1 MNSYRTLTKT
11 FIAAI
16 GMSEAPDKRRK
27 IMIII
32 LSLFAVFGVLLPV
45 CIAVGVLVKLM
56 TETLVPM
63 GYETL
68 GLQLMFHVICLFT
81 VIFGIN
87 VIFNEFY
94 FSNDIEYLLPWPL
107 RAYQIVASK
116 FTAAFYNENMMQFVL
131 VLSCIIGFGIGSKM
145 GILSWLLSIIGIVT
159 LPIIPLAYCGII
171 SILLMGFTKLIR
183 NKDLIQ
189 KISVALMFI
198 MLLALVGSIGF
209 LQNMDIDN
217 YVETLASGDQT
228 FFQVM
233 NMVFPHVSL
242 FVKTFRDGN
251 LLALLGYIA
260 VNAIAVAVM
269 LLLSELLYFR
279 GVIGLTSSD
288 SGKKTKDIDKVLAG
302 CKQRSPFWSYF
313 MKEVRILVRT
323 PVFFTNCIA
332 INFLWPVFAYAAYKI
347 QAKRFTLA
355 ELQHYYAHKDL
366 RIQLFFLL
374 GVVGISVIVAA
385 INSLSSNAIS
395 REGKHFSFMKYIPVP
410 YFTQWH
416 VKAFVGI
423 LFPAIGV
430 LIYFIP
436 ACILIK
442 VPLIHILLFTALSIL
457 SITFVSYMGI
467 YIDSIQP
474 KLIWDDEM
482 SALRENYNTFFSM
495 AISIAFT
502 VVVCLGG
509 FFLFST
515 TKISIGF
522 TALILVL
529 ILEAANIIVF
539 SLTKHSG
546 VRNIEEQEET

>member
-27 IMIII
+27 IMIIV

-145 GILSWLLSIIGIVT
+145 GIMSWILSIIGIVT

-217 YVETLASGDQT
+217 YVETLASGDQA

-233 NMVFPHVSL
+233 NVIFPHISL
-242 FVKTFRDGN
+242 FVKTFNDGN
-251 LLALLGYIA
+251 LFALLGYIA
-260 VNAIAVAVM
+260 INAVVVAVM
-269 LLLSELLYFR
+269 LLLSEFLYFR

-288 SGKKTKDIDKVLAG
+288 SGKKTKDIDKVLAK

-313 MKEVRILVRT
+313 LKEVRILVRT

-355 ELQHYYAHKDL
+355 ELQHYYAHRDL

-436 ACILIK
+436 ACILVK
-442 VPLIHILLFTALSIL
+442 VPLVHILLFTALSIL

-502 VVVCLGG
+502 VIVCLGG
-509 FFLFST
+509 FFLFSN
-515 TKISIGF
+515 TKISIAL

-539 SLTKHSG
+539 SMTKRSG

>member
-1 MNSYRTLTKT
+1 MNSYLTLTKT

-16 GMSEAPDKRRK
+16 GMSEPQDKRRK
-27 IMIII
+27 IMIVI
-32 LSLFAVFGVLLPV
+32 LSLFGIFGVLLPV
-45 CIAVGVLVKLM
+45 AVAVGILVKLM
-56 TETLVPM
+56 TETLMPLNCAS
-63 GYETL
+63 L
-68 GLQLMFHVICLFT
+68 GIQLMFHVICLFT

-107 RAYQIVASK
+107 RAYQIIASK

-131 VLSCIIGFGIGSKM
+131 VLSCIIGYGIGSKM
-145 GILSWLLSIIGIVT
+145 GILNWLLSVIGIIT
-159 LPIIPLAYCGII
+159 LPILPLAYCGILSMLI
-171 SILLMGFTKLIR
+171 MGLTKTIR
-183 NKDLIQ
+183 NKDVIQ
-189 KISVALMFI
+189 KISVALIFI
-198 MLLALVGSIGF
+198 LILALVGSIGF

-228 FFQVM
+228 FFTVM
-233 NMVFPHVSL
+233 NYIFPNVPL
-242 FVKTFRDGN
+242 FVKTFSEGSI
-251 LLALLGYIA
+251 LAFLGYIA
-260 VNAIAVAVM
+260 VNAFVIAVM
-269 LLLSELLYFR
+269 LLLAEVLYFR

-288 SGKKTKDIDKVLAG
+288 NSKNAKDIDQLLTT
-302 CKQRSPFWSYF
+302 CRQHSPAWSYF
-313 MKEVRILVRT
+313 MKDVRILVRT

-332 INFLWPVFAYAAYKI
+332 INFLWPIFVYAMYKI
-347 QAKRFTLA
+347 QNHRITLTQ
-355 ELQHYYAHKDL
+355 LQHYYAHRDL

-374 GVVGISVIVAA
+374 GIIGISVIVAA

-410 YFTQWH
+410 YFTQWNT
-416 VKAFVGI
+416 KAFVGI

-430 LIYFIP
+430 WIYFIP
-436 ACILIK
+436 ACILVK
-442 VPLIHILLFTALSIL
+442 VPLVHILLFAILSIM

-502 VVVCLGG
+502 IIVCVGG
-509 FFLFST
+509 FFLFCNT
-515 TKISIGF
+515 QISIAF
-522 TALILVL
+522 TACILIV
-529 ILEAANIIVF
+529 ILAVANIIVLM
-539 SLTKHSG
+539 LTNRSG

>member
-32 LSLFAVFGVLLPV
+32 LSLFGVFGVLLPV

-56 TETLVPM
+56 TETLLPLGVEP
-63 GYETL
+63 L

-107 RAYQIVASK
+107 RAYQIIASK

-131 VLSCIIGFGIGSKM
+131 VLACIIGFGIGSKM
-145 GILSWLLSIIGIVT
+145 GILSWLLSVIGIIT
-159 LPIIPLAYCGII
+159 LPVIPLAYCGIL
-171 SILLMGFTKLIR
+171 SILIMGFTKFIR
-183 NKDLIQ
+183 SKDMIQ
-189 KISVALMFI
+189 KISVALMFALV
-198 MLLALVGSIGF
+198 LLLVGSIGF
-209 LQNMDIDN
+209 LQNMDIDS

-228 FFQVM
+228 FLRIM
-233 NMVFPHVSL
+233 NIIFPNVPL
-242 FVKTFRDGN
+242 FIKTFYDRSLLS
-251 LLALLGYIA
+251 LLAYIG
-260 VNAIAVAVM
+260 VNALVIAIM

-288 SGKKTKDIDKVLAG
+288 NGRQAKSIDRLLAG
-302 CKQRSPFWSYF
+302 TRQHSAFWSYF
-313 MKEVRILVRT
+313 MKDVRILVRT
-323 PVFFTNCIA
+323 PVYFTNCIA
-332 INFLWPVFAYAAYKI
+332 MNFLWPIFVYAMYKI
-347 QAKRFTLA
+347 QSRRLTLA
-355 ELQHYYAHKDL
+355 ELRHYYAHKDL

-374 GVVGISVIVAA
+374 GIVGISVIVAA

-416 VKAFVGI
+416 AKAFVGI
-423 LFPAIGV
+423 IFPAAGV
-430 LIYFIP
+430 LLYVIP
-436 ACILIK
+436 ACLLVR
-442 VPLIHILLFTALSIL
+442 VPLIQILIFIL
-457 SITFVSYMGI
+457 ISLMAITFISYMGI

-482 SALRENYNTFFSM
+482 SSLRENYNTFFAM
-495 AISIAFT
+495 AIAIGFT
-502 VVVCLGG
+502 LVVCVGG
-509 FFLFST
+509 FFLFSST
-515 TKISIGF
+515 ELSIYLMELLVIF
-522 TALILVL
+522 ILAVANLLVL
-529 ILEAANIIVF
+529 YM
-539 SLTKHSG
+539 TKRSG
-546 VRNIEEQEET
+546 IRNIEEQEET

>member
-1 MNSYRTLTKT
+1 MNSYKTLTKT

-27 IMIII
+27 VMIII

-81 VIFGIN
+81 VVFGIN

-116 FTAAFYNENMMQFVL
+116 FTAAFYNENMMQFIL

-145 GILSWLLSIIGIVT
+145 GILSWILSVIGIVT

-217 YVETLASGDQT
+217 YVETLASGDQA

-233 NMVFPHVSL
+233 NVIFPHISL
-242 FVKTFRDGN
+242 FVKTFHDGN

-260 VNAIAVAVM
+260 VNTIVVAVM
-269 LLLSELLYFR
+269 LLLSEFLYFR

-288 SGKKTKDIDKVLAG
+288 SGKKTKDIDKVLSG
-302 CKQRSPFWSYF
+302 CKQHNPFWSYF
-313 MKEVRILVRT
+313 MKDVRILVRT

-355 ELQHYYAHKDL
+355 ELQHYYAHRDL

-416 VKAFVGI
+416 AKAFVGI

-436 ACILIK
+436 ACILVK

-495 AISIAFT
+495 AVSIAFT
-502 VVVCLGG
+502 VIVCVGG
-509 FFLFST
+509 FFLFCN
-515 TKISIGF
+515 TKISIAL

-539 SLTKHSG
+539 SLTKRSG

>member
-1 MNSYRTLTKT
+1 MNSYKTLTKT

-27 IMIII
+27 VMIII

-45 CIAVGVLVKLM
+45 CIAVGILVKLM
-56 TETLVPM
+56 TETLMPM

-145 GILSWLLSIIGIVT
+145 GILSWILSIIGIIT

-217 YVETLASGDQT
+217 YVETLASGDQA

-233 NMVFPHVSL
+233 NVIFPHISL
-242 FVKTFRDGN
+242 FVKTFHDGN

-260 VNAIAVAVM
+260 VNVIAVAVM
-269 LLLSELLYFR
+269 LLLSEFLYFR

-288 SGKKTKDIDKVLAG
+288 SGKKTKDIDKVLAS

-313 MKEVRILVRT
+313 LKEVRILVRT

-355 ELQHYYAHKDL
+355 ELQHYYAHRDL

-416 VKAFVGI
+416 VKALVGI

-436 ACILIK
+436 ACILVK

-495 AISIAFT
+495 AVSIAFT
-502 VVVCLGG
+502 IVVCVGG
-509 FFLFST
+509 FFLFCN
-515 TKISIGF
+515 TKISIAF

-529 ILEAANIIVF
+529 ILETANIIVF
-539 SLTKHSG
+539 SLTKRSG

>member
-423 LFPAIGV
+423 LFPALGV

-436 ACILIK
+436 ACILVK

-509 FFLFST
+509 FFLFSN

-539 SLTKHSG
+539 SLTKRSG

>member
-131 VLSCIIGFGIGSKM
+131 VLSCIIGYGIGSKM
-145 GILSWLLSIIGIVT
+145 GILSWLLSVIGIVT

-189 KISVALMFI
+189 KISVALMFL

-217 YVETLASGDQT
+217 YVETLAAGDQT

-233 NMVFPHVSL
+233 NVIFPHISL
-242 FVKTFRDGN
+242 FIKTFNDGN
-251 LLALLGYIA
+251 LLALLGYVA

-302 CKQRSPFWSYF
+302 CKMHSPFWSYF

-355 ELQHYYAHKDL
+355 ELQHYYAHRDL

-385 INSLSSNAIS
+385 INSLSSNALS

-423 LFPAIGV
+423 LFPAVGV
-430 LIYFIP
+430 LIFFIP
-436 ACILIK
+436 ACILVK

-495 AISIAFT
+495 AVSIAFT
-502 VVVCLGG
+502 VIVCVGG
-509 FFLFST
+509 FFLFSNT
-515 TKISIGF
+515 QISIAL

-529 ILEAANIIVF
+529 ILGVANAIVF
-539 SLTKHSG
+539 SLTRRSG

>member
-27 IMIII
+27 VMIII

-145 GILSWLLSIIGIVT
+145 GILSWILSIIGIIT

-233 NMVFPHVSL
+233 NVIFPHISL
-242 FVKTFRDGN
+242 FVKTFNDRN

-260 VNAIAVAVM
+260 VNAVAVAVM
-269 LLLSELLYFR
+269 LLLSEFLYFR

-302 CKQRSPFWSYF
+302 CKQHSPFWSYF
-313 MKEVRILVRT
+313 MKDVRILVRT

-416 VKAFVGI
+416 AKAFVGI
-423 LFPAIGV
+423 LFPAVGV
-430 LIYFIP
+430 LIFFIP
-436 ACILIK
+436 ACILVK

-495 AISIAFT
+495 AVSIAFT
-502 VVVCLGG
+502 IVVCVGG
-509 FFLFST
+509 FFLFCN

-539 SLTKHSG
+539 SLTKRSG

>member
-1 MNSYRTLTKT
+1 MNSYLTLTKT

-16 GMSEAPDKRRK
+16 GMSEPQDKRRK
-27 IMIII
+27 IMIVI
-32 LSLFAVFGVLLPV
+32 LSLFGVFGVLLPV
-45 CIAVGVLVKLM
+45 AVAVGILVKLM
-56 TETLVPM
+56 TETLIPLNC
-63 GYETL
+63 ESL
-68 GLQLMFHVICLFT
+68 GIQLMFHVICLFT

-107 RAYQIVASK
+107 RAYQIIASK

-131 VLSCIIGFGIGSKM
+131 VLACIIGYGIGSKM
-145 GILSWLLSIIGIVT
+145 GIASWLLSIIGIIT
-159 LPIIPLAYCGII
+159 LPILPLAYCGIL
-171 SILLMGFTKLIR
+171 SILIMGLTKTIR
-183 NKDLIQ
+183 NRDIIQ
-189 KISVALMFI
+189 KISVSLIFI
-198 MLLALVGSIGF
+198 MVLALVASIGF

-228 FFQVM
+228 FFSVM
-233 NMVFPHVSL
+233 NCIFPNVPL
-242 FVKTFRDGN
+242 FVKTFSEGSI
-251 LLALLGYIA
+251 LAFLGYLA
-260 VNAIAVAVM
+260 VNAVVIAIL
-269 LLLSELLYFR
+269 LLLSEALYFR

-288 SGKKTKDIDKVLAG
+288 NSKNAKDIDQLLAT
-302 CKQRSPFWSYF
+302 CRQHTPEWSYF
-313 MKEVRILVRT
+313 MKDVRILIRT

-332 INFLWPVFAYAAYKI
+332 INFLWPIFVYAMYKI
-347 QAKRFTLA
+347 QSHKFTLA
-355 ELQHYYAHKDL
+355 QLQQYYAQKDL

-374 GVVGISVIVAA
+374 GIVGISVIVAA

-410 YFTQWH
+410 YFTQWNA
-416 VKAFVGI
+416 KALVGI

-442 VPLIHILLFTALSIL
+442 VPLIHIVLFTLLSIM

-502 VVVCLGG
+502 AVVCVGG
-509 FFLFST
+509 FFLFSNT
-515 TKISIGF
+515 NISIAF
-522 TALILVL
+522 TAFILIV
-529 ILEAANIIVF
+529 ILAAANIIVLV
-539 SLTKHSG
+539 LTNHSG